1 MAFAGPITFL
11 VFALLS
17 IYTTLIIMSN
27 ALGVTVSAAH
37 RIAGNIFAVAVLCG
51 DPLIKPGRRSCRGT
65 SCPRCPNASP
75 RGRWRVCCRG
85 SGCSPGSALPP
96 RARSCASSAA
106 GHLLPRRRRG
116 RGSAFAIGGGARD
129 GAAVVT
135 NIVSKSMYGVTVAA
149 KQLGFLAAITGV
161 GLVGFAGSLWWFKHN
176 LVGSEL
182 YYWMWWVVAGYYGL
196 AIADHQV
203 RSSGVPGIVKGS
215 FHDDRKDTP
224 APATA

>member
-1 MAFAGPITFL
+1 MCLFGGWAFTRD
-11 VFALLS
+11 
-17 IYTTLIIMSN
+17 
-27 ALGVTVSAAH
+27 AAVVAQL
-37 RIAGNIFAVAVLCG
+37 RAVVV
-51 DPLIKPGRRSCRGT
+51 P
-65 SCPRCPNASP
+65 
-75 RGRWRVCCRG
+75 VC
-85 SGCSPGSALPP
+85 
-96 RARSCASSAA
+96 
-106 GHLLPRRRRG
+106 
-116 RGSAFAIGGGARD
+116 
-129 GAAVVT
+129 AAVVT

-196 AIADHQV
+196 AIAAIQV
-203 RSSGVPGIVKGS
+203 RSFGVPGIVKGS